1 MKLFI
6 LGATGRTGQELVRQA
21 LSEGHEV
28 VAYVRSPEKLNS
40 QEKLT
45 IIQGTLEETTKL
57 QQAMMSCDA
66 VLVALGNPIKDSSAD
81 LFASFMPRLIKI
93 MRLADVS
100 RIIVLSS
107 LGTGETIRNVTYP
120 YKIGVQTFLKG
131 NQADHEK
138 GERHLIASNLN
149 WTLIYPGPLFDGPK
163 TEHSLDRN
171 RAFCYKLPVAPRTNR
186 ADVAAVLLSQ
196 LNREE
201 SYQQKLLMCSK
212 QEK

>member
-21 LSEGHEV
+21 LSDGHEV

-93 MRLADVS
+93 MKLADVS

-149 WTLIYPGPLFDGPK
+149 WTLVYPGPLFDGPK
-163 TEHSLDRN
+163 TEHPLVRN
-171 RAFCYKLPVAPRTNR
+171 AASGYKMLGAPRTNR
-186 ADVAAVLLSQ
+186 ADVAAVMLSQ

>member
-1 MKLFI
+1 
-6 LGATGRTGQELVRQA
+6 
-21 LSEGHEV
+21 V

-57 QQAMMSCDA
+57 QQAMLSCDA

-163 TEHSLDRN
+163 TEHPLVRN
-171 RAFCYKLPVAPRTNR
+171 AASGYKMPGAPRTNR
-186 ADVAAVLLSQ
+186 ADVAAVMLSQ

>member
-21 LSEGHEV
+21 LSDGHEV

-81 LFASFMPRLIKI
+81 LFASFMPQLIKI
-93 MRLADVS
+93 MRLAAVS

-107 LGTGETIRNVTYP
+107 LGTGETISNVTYP

-131 NQADHEK
+131 NQADHV
-138 GERHLIASNLN
+138 ER
-149 WTLIYPGPLFDGPK
+149 
-163 TEHSLDRN
+163 
-171 RAFCYKLPVAPRTNR
+171 RTPF
-186 ADVAAVLLSQ
+186 
-196 LNREE
+196 
-201 SYQQKLLMCSK
+201 
-212 QEK
+212 

>member
-21 LSEGHEV
+21 LSEGHEM

-57 QQAMMSCDA
+57 QQAMLSCDA

-81 LFASFMPRLIKI
+81 LFASFIPRLIKI

-100 RIIVLSS
+100 RIIILSS

-163 TEHSLDRN
+163 TEHPLVRN
-171 RAFCYKLPVAPRTNR
+171 AASGYKMPGAPRTNR
-186 ADVAAVLLSQ
+186 ADVAAVMLSQ
-196 LNREE
+196 LNRKE

-212 QEK
+212 RGK

>member
-163 TEHSLDRN
+163 TEHPLVRN
-171 RAFCYKLPVAPRTNR
+171 AASGYKMSGAPRTNR
-186 ADVAAVLLSQ
+186 ADVAAVMLSQ

>member
-163 TEHSLDRN
+163 TEHPLVRN
-171 RAFCYKLPVAPRTNR
+171 TASGYKMPGAPRTNR
-186 ADVAAVLLSQ
+186 ADVAAVMLSQ

>member
-1 MKLFI
+1 
-6 LGATGRTGQELVRQA
+6 
-21 LSEGHEV
+21 
-28 VAYVRSPEKLNS
+28 
-40 QEKLT
+40 
-45 IIQGTLEETTKL
+45 
-57 QQAMMSCDA
+57 MSCDA

-93 MRLADVS
+93 MKLADVS

-149 WTLIYPGPLFDGPK
+149 WTLVYPGPLSMVLRLNIHWL
-163 TEHSLDRN
+163 EMQ
-171 RAFCYKLPVAPRTNR
+171 LPVIKCQEHRVR
-186 ADVAAVLLSQ
+186 IVQML
-196 LNREE
+196 
-201 SYQQKLLMCSK
+201 QQ
-212 QEK
+212 

>member
-163 TEHSLDRN
+163 TEHPLVRN
-171 RAFCYKLPVAPRTNR
+171 AASGHKMPVAPRTNR
-186 ADVAAVLLSQ
+186 ADVAAVMLSQ